1 MSAQVIVNERPVHV
15 PAYTYSTCPEHDEPE
30 EPDPLEL
37 PTEAELRSLLSQS
50 WAAITAA
57 EFELAKEL
65 ERYRTLLNPL
75 IAEAE
80 KRISKDDGTQFLHRQ
95 MFADTFSAQQALS
108 TCLRHMDFATRGAV
122 ALRNAL
128 EAKNA

>member
-1 MSAQVIVNERPVHV
+1 MSGQVVSLARPVEVH
-15 PAYTYSTCPEHDEPE
+15 PYIFSTSLEHEEPE
-30 EPDPLEL
+30 EPDQLEL

-65 ERYRTLLNPL
+65 ERYRALLNPL

-80 KRISKDDGTQFLHRQ
+80 KRISKDDGSQFLHRQ
-95 MFADTFSAQQALS
+95 MFADTFYAQQALS